1 MTSREV
7 EKFRLDWKSLLLPVV
22 LILTGALILTV
33 AGYGLVSL
41 DRVQNLWP
49 AALILVGLADL
60 FTEGPSTDEGRH
72 E

>member
-1 MTSREV
+1 MTSREA
-7 EKFRLDWKSLLLPVV
+7 EKFQVDWKSLLLPVV
-22 LILTGALILTV
+22 LIVTGALILAV

-60 FTEGPSTDEGRH
+60 FTEGHSADQGRH